1 MSYTIIGQEIQETDK
16 QLISRFVET
25 EEGLKV
31 YSNELIEDVPLVYLT
46 SGDIY
51 RQVLQEYGNHQD
63 GQALL
68 VKALALKLSNQS
80 AEEYVQEKLENF
92 KTSFWSLKSYQVQ
105 TEEEVAR
112 LEGEYNELQAI
123 AKDYKDRLNAIEP
136 MDRSELDIDG
146 SFEANSE
153 DIAIAGDHA
162 NHEDLL
168 DAVA

>member
-1 MSYTIIGQEIQETDK
+1 MFYTIIAQEIQETDK

-46 SGDIY
+46 REDIY

-68 VKALALKLSNQS
+68 VKALALKLSDQS
-80 AEEYVQEKLENF
+80 VDGYVEEKLANF
-92 KTSFWSLKSYQVQ
+92 KTTRWSFKSYETQK
-105 TEEEVAR
+105 EEEVLR

-123 AKDYKDRLNAIEP
+123 AKDYKDRLKAIEP
-136 MDRSELDIDG
+136 MDRSELDIGG
-146 SFEANSE
+146 SFEDNTN
-153 DIAIAGDHA
+153 DVAIGG
-162 NHEDLL
+162 
-168 DAVA
+168 VMVTTKVC

>member
-1 MSYTIIGQEIQETDK
+1 
-16 QLISRFVET
+16 VET

-31 YSNELIEDVPLVYLT
+31 YSNELIEDVSLVYLT

-123 AKDYKDRLNAIEP
+123 AKDYKDRLKAIEP
-136 MDRSELDIDG
+136 MDRSELDIGG
-146 SFEANSE
+146 SFEDNT
-153 DIAIAGDHA
+153 DDVAIAGDHG
-162 NHEDLL
+162 NPEDLL
-168 DAVA
+168 DAIA